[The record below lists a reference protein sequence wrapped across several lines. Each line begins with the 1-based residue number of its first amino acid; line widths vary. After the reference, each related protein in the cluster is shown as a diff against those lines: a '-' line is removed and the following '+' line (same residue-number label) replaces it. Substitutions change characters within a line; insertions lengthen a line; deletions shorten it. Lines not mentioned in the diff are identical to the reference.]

1 MSIIIQRVE
10 QMDTACRKQEIVD
23 MKKWKKTGIVCLL
36 GTALLYTG
44 GMEVLAEE
52 PGRPDPGWICLAGK
66 WYWQK
71 ADMTAATGWLSA
83 GGRTYYL
90 REDGVMAV
98 GFQKVG
104 EEWYYFHEDGGM
116 NLGELELDNAV
127 YSFSAEG
134 ALTGASWKENTGG
147 GAYFAGCYD
156 AQEQSL
162 FECLC
167 DEKRDQ
173 YFDARPDRETEY
185 DGDMRTA
192 YDRYAGFKMD
202 VRLNRIAAV
211 RLRDAMEKGYGN
223 QRIYGEGT
231 IEEYLAEINY
241 RKNSTCKEIYIRDC
255 EDGEEAFDKIM
266 ELLEK
271 QYGHGESYK
280 DTLDYYR
287 SLGISHCETDGR
299 HWFMV
304 VLMR

>member
-1 MSIIIQRVE
+1 
-10 QMDTACRKQEIVD
+10 
-23 MKKWKKTGIVCLL
+23 MKKWKSIRLVCLMGAVL
-36 GTALLYTG
+36 LQMGNMEAL
-44 GMEVLAEE
+44 AAE
-52 PGRPDPGWICLAGK
+52 PGGSDPGWICLDGK

-90 REDGVMAV
+90 REDGVMAT

-104 EEWYYFHEDGGM
+104 DEWYYFHEDGGM

-134 ALTGASWKENTGG
+134 ALTGASWKEHTGG

-156 AQEQSL
+156 TQEQIL
-162 FECLC
+162 FEYLC

-173 YFDARPDRETEY
+173 YFDARPDREREY
-185 DGDMRTA
+185 DGDMHTS

-202 VRLNRIAAV
+202 VKLNRIAAA
-211 RLRDAMEKGYGN
+211 RLKEAMENGYAD
-223 QRIYGEGT
+223 E
-231 IEEYLAEINY
+231 
-241 RKNSTCKEIYIRDC
+241 KNSAYKELYIRNC
-255 EDGEEAFDKIM
+255 EDGEAAFDKIM
-266 ELLEK
+266 DLLEK
-271 QYGHGESYK
+271 QYSRGEAYQ

-287 SLGISHCETDGR
+287 YLGMAHYEADGR

-304 VLMR
+304 VLKR

>member
-1 MSIIIQRVE
+1 ME
-10 QMDTACRKQEIVD
+10 NMD
-23 MKKWKKTGIVCLL
+23 
-36 GTALLYTG
+36 AL
-44 GMEVLAEE
+44 AAE
-52 PGRPDPGWICLAGK
+52 PGGSDPGWICLDGK

-90 REDGVMAV
+90 REDGVMAT

-104 EEWYYFHEDGGM
+104 DEWYYFHEDGGM

-156 AQEQSL
+156 TQEQIL
-162 FECLC
+162 FEQLC

-173 YFDARPDRETEY
+173 YFDARPDREQEY
-185 DGDMRTA
+185 DGDMHTS

-202 VRLNRIAAV
+202 VKLNRIAAA
-211 RLRDAMEKGYGN
+211 RLKEALEHGDTDE
-223 QRIYGEGT
+223 
-231 IEEYLAEINY
+231 
-241 RKNSTCKEIYIRDC
+241 KNSTYKELYIQKC
-255 EDGEEAFDKIM
+255 EDGEAAFEKIM
-266 ELLEK
+266 DLLEK
-271 QYGHGESYK
+271 QYSRGEAYQ

-287 SLGISHCETDGR
+287 YLGMAHYEADGR

-304 VLMR
+304 VLKR

>member
-1 MSIIIQRVE
+1 
-10 QMDTACRKQEIVD
+10 MD
-23 MKKWKKTGIVCLL
+23 
-36 GTALLYTG
+36 AL
-44 GMEVLAEE
+44 AAE
-52 PGRPDPGWICLAGK
+52 PGGSDPGWICLDGK

-90 REDGVMAV
+90 REDGVMAT

-104 EEWYYFHEDGGM
+104 DEGYYVHEDGGM

-156 AQEQSL
+156 TQEQIL
-162 FECLC
+162 FEQLC

-173 YFDARPDRETEY
+173 YFDARPDREQEY
-185 DGDMRTA
+185 DGDMHTS

-202 VRLNRIAAV
+202 VKLNRIAAA
-211 RLRDAMEKGYGN
+211 RLKEALEHGDTDE
-223 QRIYGEGT
+223 
-231 IEEYLAEINY
+231 
-241 RKNSTCKEIYIRDC
+241 KNSTYKELYIQKC
-255 EDGEEAFDKIM
+255 EDGEAAFEKIM
-266 ELLEK
+266 DLLEK
-271 QYGHGESYK
+271 QYSRGEAYQ

-287 SLGISHCETDGR
+287 YLGMAHYEADGR

-304 VLMR
+304 VLKR

>member
-1 MSIIIQRVE
+1 ME
-10 QMDTACRKQEIVD
+10 NMD
-23 MKKWKKTGIVCLL
+23 
-36 GTALLYTG
+36 AL
-44 GMEVLAEE
+44 AAE
-52 PGRPDPGWICLAGK
+52 PGGSDPGRICLDGK

-90 REDGVMAV
+90 REDGVMAT

-104 EEWYYFHEDGGM
+104 DEWYYFHEDGGM

-156 AQEQSL
+156 TQEQIL
-162 FECLC
+162 FEQLC

-173 YFDARPDRETEY
+173 YFDARPDREQEY
-185 DGDMRTA
+185 DGDMHTS

-202 VRLNRIAAV
+202 VKLNRIAAA
-211 RLRDAMEKGYGN
+211 RLKEALEHGDTDE
-223 QRIYGEGT
+223 
-231 IEEYLAEINY
+231 
-241 RKNSTCKEIYIRDC
+241 KNSTYKELYIQKC
-255 EDGEEAFDKIM
+255 EDGEAAFEKIM
-266 ELLEK
+266 DLLEK
-271 QYGHGESYK
+271 QYSRGEAYQ

-287 SLGISHCETDGR
+287 YLGMAHYEADGR

-304 VLMR
+304 VLKR

>member
-1 MSIIIQRVE
+1 
-10 QMDTACRKQEIVD
+10 
-23 MKKWKKTGIVCLL
+23 MKKWKSIRLLCLIGAVL
-36 GTALLYTG
+36 IQMGN
-44 GMEVLAEE
+44 MDVLAAE
-52 PGRPDPGWICLAGK
+52 PGSSDPGWICLDGK

-90 REDGVMAV
+90 REDGVMAT

-104 EEWYYFHEDGGM
+104 DEWYYFHEDGGM

-156 AQEQSL
+156 TQEQIL
-162 FECLC
+162 FEQLC

-173 YFDARPDRETEY
+173 YFDARPDREQEY
-185 DGDMRTA
+185 DGDMHTS

-202 VRLNRIAAV
+202 VKLNRIAAA
-211 RLRDAMEKGYGN
+211 RLKEALEHGDTDE
-223 QRIYGEGT
+223 
-231 IEEYLAEINY
+231 
-241 RKNSTCKEIYIRDC
+241 KNSAYKELYIQKC
-255 EDGEEAFDKIM
+255 EDGEAAFEKIM
-266 ELLEK
+266 DLLEK
-271 QYGHGESYK
+271 QYSRGEAYQ

-287 SLGISHCETDGR
+287 YLGMAHYEADGR
-299 HWFMV
+299 HCFMV
-304 VLMR
+304 VLKR